1 MHKNVFISQTAQVLE
16 LETKN
21 MFELLLNEGYYYYL
35 LVDRQNIVNGTF
47 SNLSSTDTTS
57 LKKPLLVS
65 KNISVIMLKK
75 FSL

>member
-57 LKKPLLVS
+57 LKKPLSVS